1 MLIHFNFQN
10 IYFVLCI
17 SYTVKNKWS
26 LSYHSKISHKGL
38 CCWMILLKGLS
49 VSFFNFLL
57 TLKDMSGILK
67 RISTAFNLVA
77 KLFGELIYMLETF
90 SSAALKT
97 NINLC
102 IISEAVETSFLYNL
116 LTQTSVMSSYP
127 WINIY
132 SLYFLPA
139 SETLLEKFQ
148 FECILFAM
156 CNKCFQL

>member
-1 MLIHFNFQN
+1 
-10 IYFVLCI
+10 
-17 SYTVKNKWS
+17 
-26 LSYHSKISHKGL
+26 
-38 CCWMILLKGLS
+38 MILLKGLS

-67 RISTAFNLVA
+67 RISTAFNLVT

-102 IISEAVETSFLYNL
+102 IITEAVETSFFYNL

-139 SETLLEKFQ
+139 SETLLEKF
-148 FECILFAM
+148 
-156 CNKCFQL
+156 